1 MTNFKIMISVPD
13 ESKLKRVLKRFH
25 VKLQSPRVLRKQDTF
40 NLLKHKAIPSLVP
53 SLRRAH

>member
-1 MTNFKIMISVPD
+1 MISVPD

-40 NLLKHKAIPSLVP
+40 NLLKHKAILSLVP